1 MFWIGK
7 IGGAL
12 LLPPGVLVV
21 SALAAAWAVWRSGE
35 KSGAMALAALAALL
49 YLLALQPVA
58 DALLSPLE
66 DAFSYPGDSATRCE
80 AVAVMGGGTSGRT
93 GGSSD
98 YQLTRAS
105 VQRTL
110 AAFRLWQERARP
122 IVVSGGQVWPDG
134 ATGAREMAGLLRTL
148 GVPEADLILETE
160 SRDTYGNGEQTS
172 ATARRRGWNSL
183 CVVTS
188 ALHLPRTVRVFN
200 HFGIVPVP
208 VPTDY
213 RAVNP
218 PYGWEAL
225 LPRAAS
231 LAAAAAALHEYAGL
245 AYYRLRWGI

>member
-21 SALAAAWAVWRSGE
+21 SALAAAWVVWRRGQ
-35 KSGAMALAALAALL
+35 KSGAAALGAFAALL
-49 YLLALQPVA
+49 YLFAIQPVA

-66 DAFSYPGDSATRCE
+66 DAFPYPGASVGRCE
-80 AVAVMGGGTSGRT
+80 AIAVMGGGTAGRT
-93 GGSSD
+93 GGAAD
-98 YQLTRAS
+98 YRLTRAS
-105 VQRTL
+105 TQRTL
-110 AAFRLWQERARP
+110 AAFRLWRESARP
-122 IVVSGGQVWPDG
+122 IVLSAGQVWPNG
-134 ATGAREMAGLLRTL
+134 ANEAREMAGLLRSL
-148 GVPEADLILETE
+148 GVLETDLVLEKE
-160 SRDTYGNGEQTS
+160 SRDTYGNGERTS
-172 ATARRRGWNSL
+172 AIAKRRGWTTL
-183 CVVTS
+183 CVVTA
-188 ALHLPRTVRVFN
+188 ALHLTRTVRVFN
-200 HFGIVPVP
+200 HFGIAPVP